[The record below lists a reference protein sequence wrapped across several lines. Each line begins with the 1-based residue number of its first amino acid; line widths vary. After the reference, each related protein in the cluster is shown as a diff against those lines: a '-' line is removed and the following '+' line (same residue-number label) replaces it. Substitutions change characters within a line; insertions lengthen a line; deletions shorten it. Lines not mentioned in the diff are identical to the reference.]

1 MSVLRSL
8 LTTGVLACSL
18 WLTVLPVSAQ
28 TDSPAVQQKSA
39 EVTLQRN
46 PDEAC
51 LRCHKPQ
58 QNAMHGKHAG
68 AINPN
73 NKLPLTCTNCHGSPS
88 LHHREGVKDV
98 MRFNEPMFGVE
109 QQNSVCLSCHLPETL
124 QKAFWPHDVHLAKV
138 SCASCHT
145 LHPQQDKVQGLG
157 DKGRIK
163 LCVDCHRQQ
172 QDDPAFNPASVRLDK
187 GQP

>member
-1 MSVLRSL
+1 
-8 LTTGVLACSL
+8 
-18 WLTVLPVSAQ
+18 
-28 TDSPAVQQKSA
+28 
-39 EVTLQRN
+39 
-46 PDEAC
+46 
-51 LRCHKPQ
+51 
-58 QNAMHGKHAG
+58 
-68 AINPN
+68 
-73 NKLPLTCTNCHGSPS
+73 
-88 LHHREGVKDV
+88 VKDV

-109 QQNSVCLSCHLPETL
+109 QQNSVCMSCHLPETL

-145 LHPQQDKVQGLG
+145 LHPQQDKVQGLN